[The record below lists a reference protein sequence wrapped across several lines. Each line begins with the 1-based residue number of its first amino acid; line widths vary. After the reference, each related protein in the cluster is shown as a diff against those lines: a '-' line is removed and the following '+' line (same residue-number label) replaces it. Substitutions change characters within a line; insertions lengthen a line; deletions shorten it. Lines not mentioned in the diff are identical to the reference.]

1 MNDDTIRK
9 NFLAI
14 QQFMKE
20 TRNQLDAIQT
30 DVNSLHSVVA
40 MNQQAMS
47 ELRQQLA
54 VLQAIV
60 RGRGPTSGDSD

>member
-40 MNQQAMS
+40 MNQQVLSTMK
-47 ELRQQLA
+47 QQLA
-54 VLQAIV
+54 ALQAVV
-60 RGRGPTSGDSD
+60 RGRGSTSGGSD